1 MVEAIH
7 FFQNSCPLFSFDNSL
22 VKEDSKRYEN
32 AVIHGDNEWIF
43 HVPCFEPGMEEN
55 RMELI
60 LGNFFHTKSTA
71 VLTFNEFLKASAF
84 AFAIFPRPRYVMHKD
99 IHKFSTKIEDLS
111 TKSVDNPRESP
122 YI

>member
-84 AFAIFPRPRYVMHKD
+84 AFAIFHDLAMLCTKIYTSFPQNRRL
-99 IHKFSTKIEDLS
+99 IHKICG
-111 TKSVDNPRESP
+111 
-122 YI
+122 